1 MYKTKEIVNTGVL
14 LMEKEFIEQQKKKLI
29 EQRNTILESL
39 SSQSEEMKRLMS
51 ATESGD
57 EADVAS
63 DVIDRTLLD
72 SLGSQDAQR
81 LQLIENTLQRMNQGK
96 YGLCMKCGKEIPQ
109 ARLEAMPYA
118 ALCIECKSKEELRN
132 RR

>member
-1 MYKTKEIVNTGVL
+1 MYKTKEIVNKGVH

-29 EQRNTILESL
+29 EQRNTILASL
-39 SSQSEEMKRLMS
+39 SSQSEEMKRLMGS
-51 ATESGD
+51 SESGD

-72 SLGSQDAQR
+72 SLGAQDAQR
-81 LQLIENTLQRMNQGK
+81 LQLIDSTLERMNQGK
-96 YGLCMKCGKEIPQ
+96 YGLCLKCGKDIPQ

-118 ALCIECKSKEELRN
+118 ALCIECKSKEERRN
-132 RR
+132 R